1 MLSDTIRKKIESQI
15 SSKKY
20 DEAIK
25 TLNDVLKTEPDNVEI
40 LLDLGFVYGS
50 VNRYKDAIKIYQ
62 KVIEKVPNNETGYTG
77 LGFIY
82 KKQGEFK
89 SAVEQFKQALKFRVD
104 NPMVYFEL
112 GESLFELE
120 KYEEAIQYLNKA
132 IQFGGPENDVQTL
145 ILIAQSNLGLNT
157 DKSIEEA
164 IRIGQKVLEID
175 LNMVGAHLVLGSAY
189 YLKKDWKNATDHLNL
204 YLKVEKEDEA
214 ALNLLKE
221 IRQMMK
227 K

>member
-1 MLSDTIRKKIESQI
+1 MISDTIRKKIEEQI
-15 SSKKY
+15 STKKF

-25 TLNDVLKTEPDNVEI
+25 TLKNILKTEPDNVEI

-50 VNRYKDAIKIYQ
+50 VNRFKDATEIYQ
-62 KVIEKVPNNETGYTG
+62 KVIKKVPNNETGYTG

-82 KKQGEFK
+82 KKQGEFEK
-89 SAVEQFKQALKFRVD
+89 ASEQFKQALNFRID

-112 GESLFELE
+112 GEVLFDLE
-120 KYEEAIQYLNKA
+120 KYEEAILYLNKA

-145 ILIAQSNLGLNT
+145 ILIAQCNLGLNT
-157 DKSIEEA
+157 EKSIEEA
-164 IRIGQKVLEID
+164 IRIGHKVLEGDHQMI
-175 LNMVGAHLVLGSAY
+175 GAHLVLGSAY
-189 YLKKDWKNATDHLNL
+189 YLKKDWKAAIDNL
-204 YLKVEKEDEA
+204 ERYISVEKEDDA

-221 IRQMMK
+221 TQQMMK